1 MHSKLNFNFDKKSL
15 LIRDCDSKFGTLVL
29 IKNKFELK
37 ERESLTIQIGR
48 SLINAKVIKYNK
60 KKIFGFK
67 KVLDNKENEEV
78 TEENINIENENFH
91 KFKITFLSENESE
104 KHLGE
109 NESNNNSLSMDIV

>member
-1 MHSKLNFNFDKKSL
+1 MDVRLLMLKLLN
-15 LIRDCDSKFGTLVL
+15 
-29 IKNKFELK
+29 IK
-37 ERESLTIQIGR
+37 
-48 SLINAKVIKYNK
+48 
-60 KKIFGFK
+60 
-67 KVLDNKENEEV
+67 EV